1 MIFLYNY
8 MKLFT
13 LQHIQ
18 SKKVSQILR
27 TGSERTKR
35 NLEKDR
41 RLQISVKMGLTQTK
55 AKRRQSG
62 VFETLK
68 AK

>member
-1 MIFLYNY
+1 MFIIHLIYLHFGKFNKRQLA
-8 MKLFT
+8 KPSRVCTQL
-13 LQHIQ
+13 
-18 SKKVSQILR
+18 
-27 TGSERTKR
+27 TKGI
-35 NLEKDR
+35 LEKDR
-41 RLQISVKMGLTQTK
+41 ILQFRKIGLTQTK